1 MPNSGVFRLEFSS
14 THFKIGRNHK
24 RRDEL
29 LKRLPSQTD
38 FLPNAQDEHVHYL
51 VQHNL
56 SLSSLMFAKEI
67 DGLACPSM
75 ALVRDDNPLLDFG
88 EISLIASPSLVNP
101 SSDCAIYS
109 GDAFVKR
116 SPEPWGKINRE
127 AGLAV
132 AGRAAQYLQKAGL
145 PDWDGFDTSLF
156 YRKERLVNARDRITS
171 VLRKSLGLSLEF
183 LSRQG
188 INPLVPTRDDPLR
201 DIVLEK
207 ARALNGGRDF
217 LANNTDLLSLALKDD
232 ALLAEVTRLIDEA
245 VNEGRETPILDRQTL
260 DLTSRDTIKKAVLTG
275 SKVPLYDKKATARAI
290 DDLFFHNQT
299 LEKQW
304 AFEVAQMVRSI
315 VPFEEI
321 KRGRQF
327 VPLNLANLVK
337 HLKSSAV
344 GSEASSS
351 VSVGRLKSCSIRRLS
366 STAQLAGAMN
376 QIGDANTIA
385 AEDKTIENLTR
396 KFVAKMFH
404 HGLGSNG
411 SDEHYAPLGIFLPYI
426 SRSWQDAPS
435 DASIKASF
443 DKYGLVFSGNQ
454 TAELEEMIGL
464 FREVVREVAESRVPY
479 FEAKVQRAVDL
490 SEFRAAVVP
499 ATLPADMLAYLES
512 KVGQVITYAPGDHEK
527 RREALSNV
535 ARAPQ
540 ETPSF
545 VPRVKGFSF

>member
-1 MPNSGVFRLEFSS
+1 
-14 THFKIGRNHK
+14 
-24 RRDEL
+24 
-29 LKRLPSQTD
+29 
-38 FLPNAQDEHVHYL
+38 
-51 VQHNL
+51 
-56 SLSSLMFAKEI
+56 MFAKEV

-127 AGLAV
+127 AGLTV
-132 AGRAAQYLQKAGL
+132 SSKAAQYLQKLGL
-145 PDWDGFDTSLF
+145 PEWNDFDTSLF

-188 INPLVPTRDDPLR
+188 INPLVPTAIDPLR
-201 DIVLEK
+201 DVVLQK
-207 ARALNGGRDF
+207 AKALNGGRDF
-217 LANNTDLLSLALKDD
+217 LANNTDLLSFALEDH
-232 ALLAEVTRLIDEA
+232 ALVAEVTHLIDEA
-245 VNEGRETPILDRQTL
+245 VNQGREAPILDRQTL

-385 AEDKTIENLTR
+385 AEDKTIESLTK

-404 HGLGSNG
+404 HGLGSKG
-411 SDEHYAPLGIFLPYI
+411 GDTHYAPLAIFLPYI
-426 SRSWQDAPS
+426 SGPWQQTPNELE
-435 DASIKASF
+435 IKASF
-443 DKYGLVFSGNQ
+443 AKFDLSFSEDQ
-454 TAELEEMIGL
+454 ASDLKEMIDL
-464 FREVVREVAESRVPY
+464 FKEIVLEVRSAKVPY
-479 FEAKVQRAVDL
+479 FEAKFQRAVDL
-490 SEFRAAVVP
+490 SEFKAAVVP
-499 ATLPADMLAYLES
+499 ATLPVDMMEYLQA
-512 KVGQVITYAPGDHEK
+512 KVGRVVTYAPGDHEG
-527 RREALSNV
+527 RRRTLSST
-535 ARAPQ
+535 AHAASDIYP
-540 ETPSF
+540 PASKIKDMSF
-545 VPRVKGFSF
+545 